1 MIQQKCKQSETEVK
15 KYAQSGNMDAAAILA
30 KEIAKSRIAVSR
42 LYQAKAQIGSV
53 CAELDNQIAMAKMA
67 SALKQSTTVM
77 QSMSNL
83 VKLPGLQTTMKNLS
97 KEMMKLGL
105 MNEMVDDSIDNAL
118 GGGEELEEK
127 AQSEVDKILFELT
140 NGAMGRAPDAV
151 TDTLP
156 AGMEVPSAAV
166 EEEAEATADD
176 LEEMRARLEA
186 IR

>member
-1 MIQQKCKQSETEVK
+1 MK
-15 KYAQSGNMDAAAILA
+15 L
-30 KEIAKSRIAVSR
+30 
-42 LYQAKAQIGSV
+42 QIRFNATWPLIIFDYINYHFSS
-53 CAELDNQIAMAKMA
+53 LFQ
-67 SALKQSTTVM
+67 
-77 QSMSNL
+77 
-83 VKLPGLQTTMKNLS
+83 LPGLQTTMKNLS

-156 AGMEVPSAAV
+156 AGMEVPSTAV